1 MAKHGP
7 MHGPE
12 RGHGPGGY
20 QRPQN
25 MGKTIRRLLG
35 YLNRAKLLLVI
46 VALCLFLSSACTVAG
61 TFLLKP
67 LTNNYILPGD
77 IPGLGRMLCLLAAVY
92 IAGALCSYIY
102 ARIMVRISQST
113 TETIRRDLFSKM
125 QDLPLSY
132 FDAHT
137 HGELMSRYTNDIETI
152 SEVLN
157 NGLGAIV
164 SGSLTFIGVVVMMI
178 VMSPLLFL
186 VTVFTLLLMLLVV
199 MIVGKRSRR
208 YFAQQQ
214 KNIGIVNGY
223 IEEMIEGQKVIK
235 VFNHED
241 KAKEGFRSRNEDY
254 RRAATAAQAFATS
267 MMPLLGNLSHIN
279 YALTCGVGA
288 LLAIVSGFDLGSLVS
303 YLGYTRQVSQ
313 PVAQVSQQVNNLLAA
328 VAGAE
333 RIFEVMDTEPERDR
347 GQVTLVHASIDSDGV
362 HRESA
367 GRSDGWAW
375 KKPDGT
381 LIPLTGD
388 VRFHDVDFRYVP
400 EKQILHNISLYAKPG
415 QKIAFV
421 GSTGAGKT
429 TITNLI
435 NRFYEIEAGT
445 ITYDG
450 IDIQDIAKESL
461 RRSLGIVL
469 QDTHLFTGTIAD
481 NIRYGKLNATDE
493 EVRAAA
499 RLANADTFIRH
510 LPNGYDT
517 YITGDGGSL
526 SQGERQLLN
535 IARAAVADPPV
546 LILDEATSSI
556 DTRTERL
563 IEKGMDRL
571 MRSRTVFVIAHRL
584 STVRNA
590 KAILVLEQ
598 GEVIERGDHD
608 DLISQK
614 GKYYQLYT
622 GQAELS

>member
-254 RRAATAAQAFATS
+254 RRAAVAA
-267 MMPLLGNLSHIN
+267 
-279 YALTCGVGA
+279 
-288 LLAIVSGFDLGSLVS
+288 
-303 YLGYTRQVSQ
+303 R
-313 PVAQVSQQVNNLLAA
+313 
-328 VAGAE
+328 
-333 RIFEVMDTEPERDR
+333 RDR
-347 GQVTLVHASIDSDGV
+347 
-362 HRESA
+362 
-367 GRSDGWAW
+367 
-375 KKPDGT
+375 K
-381 LIPLTGD
+381 
-388 VRFHDVDFRYVP
+388 
-400 EKQILHNISLYAKPG
+400 
-415 QKIAFV
+415 
-421 GSTGAGKT
+421 ST
-429 TITNLI
+429 
-435 NRFYEIEAGT
+435 R
-445 ITYDG
+445 
-450 IDIQDIAKESL
+450 
-461 RRSLGIVL
+461 
-469 QDTHLFTGTIAD
+469 
-481 NIRYGKLNATDE
+481 LN
-493 EVRAAA
+493 
-499 RLANADTFIRH
+499 
-510 LPNGYDT
+510 
-517 YITGDGGSL
+517 
-526 SQGERQLLN
+526 
-535 IARAAVADPPV
+535 
-546 LILDEATSSI
+546 SSH
-556 DTRTERL
+556 T
-563 IEKGMDRL
+563 
-571 MRSRTVFVIAHRL
+571 
-584 STVRNA
+584 
-590 KAILVLEQ
+590 
-598 GEVIERGDHD
+598 
-608 DLISQK
+608 
-614 GKYYQLYT
+614 
-622 GQAELS
+622 